1 MLYTQKIILGFLVLQ
16 KKKKKKL
23 AHRANTQIWN
33 KSPQPFHR
41 KMTFNP
47 YLLAFYST
55 LNISK
60 WSERKLR
67 YQVDILYAW
76 LALQKRIR
84 RKTIHI
90 VIWEQG
96 NEMVTFQFIHPNILT
111 LESSW
116 LVVG

>member
-1 MLYTQKIILGFLVLQ
+1 MK
-16 KKKKKKL
+16 
-23 AHRANTQIWN
+23 H
-33 KSPQPFHR
+33 PQSFHR

-67 YQVDILYAW
+67 HQVDILYAW

-84 RKTIHI
+84 RKTVLI

-96 NEMVTFQFIHPNILT
+96 NEMVTFQFIHPINTWIQLT
-111 LESSW
+111 GSRVEKNL
-116 LVVG
+116 

>member
-1 MLYTQKIILGFLVLQ
+1 MK
-16 KKKKKKL
+16 
-23 AHRANTQIWN
+23 H
-33 KSPQPFHR
+33 PQPFHR

-55 LNISK
+55 LNVSK

-67 YQVDILYAW
+67 HQVDILYAW

-84 RKTIHI
+84 RKTVHI

-96 NEMVTFQFIHPNILT
+96 NEMVTSQFIHPINTWIQLT
-111 LESSW
+111 GSRVEKNL
-116 LVVG
+116 